1 MKPVHRLRFLFVL
14 VVGLLAGAGACAQDN
29 GTPQVDL
36 VFFGSP
42 SCPVCA
48 GWKRFD
54 LPRLNGNA
62 SFQKVRFT
70 EVIKAIKSPIPSAS
84 DFPPGIA
91 AYRDAIA
98 NSFHG
103 AIGSPMFALLVDGAV
118 ADSWR
123 GLERGNDQLLAEIDK
138 AFASHAQPGETAAP
152 ASARN
157 RTYFDKDRLTAFL
170 VGKTVTMKRY
180 DDGVVKV
187 YSFKPDGSVA
197 VEGGGRRNA
206 NASGTWEVANERMCL
221 HLGQN
226 DPCFLFF
233 DEDAVVKAGPRDEDA
248 RWQVLE
254 VH

>member
-1 MKPVHRLRFLFVL
+1 MSEAAR
-14 VVGLLAGAGACAQDN
+14 AQDN
-29 GTPQVDL
+29 GPPEIDL

-54 LPRLNGNA
+54 LPKLSSSA
-62 SFQKVRFT
+62 TFQKVRFT
-70 EVIKAIKSPIPSAS
+70 EVIKAIKSPIPSSS
-84 DFPPGIA
+84 DFPSGIA
-91 AYRDAIA
+91 RYHDAIA

-103 AIGSPMFALLVDGAV
+103 AVGSPMFALLVNGTVVDY
-118 ADSWR
+118 WR
-123 GLERGNDQLLAEIDK
+123 GVERGNDELLAEIDK
-138 AFASHAQPGETAAP
+138 AFASHASSAETTTP
-152 ASARN
+152 ALARN

-180 DDGVVKV
+180 DDGVVKI

-206 NASGTWEVANERMCL
+206 STSGTWEVVNGRMCL
-221 HLGQN
+221 HVGQN